1 MAKRIEELNCSLD
14 WNKIPVEKIRKI
26 AKLNKDRSGA
36 SQAEAVFKDYFIN
49 KRGMTNEQW
58 QEQYDAIAPTWEWYR
73 THAIHPNDPM
83 MVGYLKEVWDKFSCG
98 LAAYIQFY
106 LQPPL
111 MDLPYHYD
119 GRSTNINFVYPHEE
133 VSPLTIE
140 GKDFYYDNF
149 VFDGGYQKHMVRGS
163 ASPRFMMQICFWE
176 VPYDKVV
183 QELRRQNHV

>member
-1 MAKRIEELNCSLD
+1 
-14 WNKIPVEKIRKI
+14 
-26 AKLNKDRSGA
+26 
-36 SQAEAVFKDYFIN
+36 
-49 KRGMTNEQW
+49 MTNEQW

-163 ASPRFMMQICFWE
+163 ASPRFMMQICFLGKYLTIKWYKNLE
-176 VPYDKVV
+176 TESCVNVV
-183 QELRRQNHV
+183 NVATVRVANKEAKWHTQKKL